1 MLSTG
6 NPALQPSQFES
17 QLRFATASNVM
28 TVQGTVVKTAI
39 LTGVLLV
46 AGAVSFGLCH
56 PSNGTASQG
65 LKFGMIIGGLIGT
78 LICGISL
85 FFSQRIAP
93 VLAPAYAVFEGMLL
107 GALAGF
113 YENRFNGIIPQA
125 VLLTIGLLG
134 VMLLAYSTGVIRAT
148 PFVTKMIV
156 LATGAICLT
165 YLVSLVSGL
174 LGYPIPYIHSAG
186 PIGIGFSAV
195 VVGIA
200 AFNFILDFDM
210 IESGAQAQAPKYMEW
225 YAAYGLLVTL
235 AWLYLEVLRL
245 LAKIRSND

>member
-1 MLSTG
+1 MFSSG

-17 QLRFATASNVM
+17 QLRFATPSSVM
-28 TVQGTVVKTAI
+28 TVNGAVVRTAI
-39 LTGVLLV
+39 LTGLLAV
-46 AGAVSFGLCH
+46 TGVVSFGLCH
-56 PSNGTASQG
+56 PENGTASQG
-65 LKFGMIIGGLIGT
+65 LKFGMIIGGLVGS
-78 LICGISL
+78 LVCGLSL

-93 VLAPAYAVFEGMLL
+93 FVAPVYAVCEGMLL
-107 GALAGF
+107 GAIAGF
-113 YENRFNGIIPQA
+113 YENRLHGIIPQA
-125 VLLTIGLLG
+125 VLLTVGLLG

-148 PFVTKMIV
+148 PFVAKMIV
-156 LATGAICLT
+156 LSTGAICLT
-165 YLVSLVSGL
+165 YLISMVSGL
-174 LGYPIPYIHSAG
+174 LGYPIPYIHSNG

-210 IESGAQAQAPKYMEW
+210 IESGAKAQSPKYMEW